1 MLSRP
6 KYLFHGSTSYREYL
20 EPKQAIGDGEMDNA
34 IGIYAVEDKRIAQLF
49 AIEYL
54 GLSNDARFSIKFKDD
69 FVYVELYQCSVNWD
83 RIGYL
88 YTLPSENFI
97 KLTICNGYHQKVLF
111 PRKLNLLIL
120 TISKHLSNNVQN
132 RCISNMKNPSIYF
145 DSSFQ

>member
-88 YTLPSENFI
+88 YTLPPENFI
-97 KLTICNGYHQKVLF
+97 KIDHMQWLSSESVIPTKVEPVNPHDF
-111 PRKLNLLIL
+111 KTFIQQR
-120 TISKHLSNNVQN
+120 SK
-132 RCISNMKNPSIYF
+132 
-145 DSSFQ
+145 

>member
-1 MLSRP
+1 
-6 KYLFHGSTSYREYL
+6 
-20 EPKQAIGDGEMDNA
+20 MDNT

-97 KLTICNGYHQKVLF
+97 KIDHMQWLSSESVIPTKVEPVNPHDF
-111 PRKLNLLIL
+111 KTFIQQR
-120 TISKHLSNNVQN
+120 SK
-132 RCISNMKNPSIYF
+132 
-145 DSSFQ
+145 